1 MPANTNPIFPSVP
14 KNFGASF
21 VNADGT
27 AYKALVTAGANG
39 SIIDLLNIISDD
51 TVARNLILSLYNGT
65 TDFPLNEIPV
75 PIGAGTDG
83 ATKPVNGLNPKD
95 TPSLGNRED
104 RSIYLQTGWSLRGK
118 MKVAVTA
125 AKTVTVAGAYGDY

>member
-1 MPANTNPIFPSVP
+1 MPANTSPIFPLTP
-14 KNFGASF
+14 KNFGATF

-39 SIIDLLNIISDD
+39 SIVDLLNIISDD
-51 TVARNLILSLYNGT
+51 TAAMNVVLSLFNGS
-65 TDFPLNEIPV
+65 TDYPLNEIPV
-75 PIGAGTDG
+75 PAGSGTNG
-83 ATKPVNGLNPKD
+83 SAKPINGLNPKD

-104 RSIYLQTGWSLRGK
+104 RSIYLQSGWSLRAK

-125 AKTVTVAGAYGDY
+125 AKTVTVAGGYGDY